1 MKSRKGLISVK
12 QAYLKILSVILV
24 LAIIGL
30 SVVGNYGITWDEP
43 IEVDMVNHNL
53 EYIRE
58 NKPIS
63 EMSRHYGFYFNYI
76 SQLIYKTKENF
87 FPATPNLPPN
97 PTDKDKWL
105 SRIWQITRV
114 KHVVTFL
121 FSLIT
126 YLSVV
131 GIVAILAGIE
141 SAWLGALILA
151 LFPAFWGHTF
161 FNPKDIPF
169 AAMFTLGTFT
179 GSLLLD

>member
-1 MKSRKGLISVK
+1 MVSLGTNRSKWIW
-12 QAYLKILSVILV
+12 SVI
-24 LAIIGL
+24 
-30 SVVGNYGITWDEP
+30 
-43 IEVDMVNHNL
+43 
-53 EYIRE
+53 
-58 NKPIS
+58 IS
-63 EMSRHYGFYFNYI
+63 NTSEKTSPYQKCRCHYGFYFNYI
-76 SQLIYKTKENF
+76 SQLIYKTKEKF
-87 FPATPNLPPN
+87 FPATTNLPPN

-179 GSLLLD
+179 GSLLLR